1 MVEVETEL
9 GLEER
14 ADLAKA
20 KKRWKTILLDRWA
33 SQGVLDYGGLI
44 PKAIWI

>member
-1 MVEVETEL
+1 MVEVEIEL

-20 KKRWKTILLDRWA
+20 KERPKKILLDRWE
-33 SQGVLDYGGLI
+33 SQGVLVYGALI
-44 PKAIWI
+44 PKGIWI

>member
-1 MVEVETEL
+1 MVEVETGL

-20 KKRWKTILLDRWA
+20 KERPKKILLDTWE
-33 SQGVLDYGGLI
+33 SQGALDYGGLI
-44 PKAIWI
+44 PKGIWI